1 VNDSGRPVYPISRLE
16 EIFPGTED
24 EMLKPWQE
32 ELGNYRKV
40 FRKQLHRW
48 EMFRRWQYYNREPD
62 EEQEFA
68 VFVEEQEHE
77 DREGTEVEPTASQYL
92 ETLRKLFERKQQY
105 NGRDDGEAGF
115 AVYIE
120 EKKRRKFQSGGTW
133 PGMTEDEY
141 MQMLRIQFKK
151 KQVKEGTEDG
161 DEEFAAFVEDRK
173 RSNMKIGHSWPGIT
187 EDKHLH
193 YLRKKFKELQNR
205 SRMELDGLRDS
216 DNGGGFPEYI
226 AEAKRR
232 LTRHGFTEAF
242 ELEKDPARQDKWTT
256 WMEYLNYEYSQLE
269 QHTRLLSRL
278 QPKYDAGWQKLV
290 GSGVLRCDETAVGF
304 CNIESAIR
312 SQSTIDAA
320 AKAVERSRTAAK
332 DVLHKAIIDPTSK
345 LEIPKRVR
353 VWIIKYALFKLK
365 EAEAS
370 LKEVNRREDLITEF
384 VRGGLRYKRTEND
397 LALQSIR
404 LQWVKDQVPLV
415 EAEVREAKVGEN
427 SLGMRRKTKRIL
439 EDDRE
444 DESATAQSRKRKKL
458 TYPGDLGPSRPGDRQ
473 HHKKPRG
480 CSRSSNLQQVT
491 NSQPTVGR
499 S

>member
-1 VNDSGRPVYPISRLE
+1 MRSRPVDADQLTARLLGVADTQDAGSEELGRARYDRTPTEDCDWDAEAKREETIAYNTLVNDSGRPVYPISRLE

-48 EMFRRWQYYNREPD
+48 EMFRRWQYYIREPD

-193 YLRKKFKELQNR
+193 YLRKEFKSSGLMVAGLEMRAKNIR
-205 SRMELDGLRDS
+205 DGPEPRTGRVARDS
-216 DNGGGFPEYI
+216 
-226 AEAKRR
+226 
-232 LTRHGFTEAF
+232 
-242 ELEKDPARQDKWTT
+242 
-256 WMEYLNYEYSQLE
+256 
-269 QHTRLLSRL
+269 
-278 QPKYDAGWQKLV
+278 
-290 GSGVLRCDETAVGF
+290 
-304 CNIESAIR
+304 
-312 SQSTIDAA
+312 
-320 AKAVERSRTAAK
+320 
-332 DVLHKAIIDPTSK
+332 
-345 LEIPKRVR
+345 
-353 VWIIKYALFKLK
+353 
-365 EAEAS
+365 
-370 LKEVNRREDLITEF
+370 
-384 VRGGLRYKRTEND
+384 
-397 LALQSIR
+397 
-404 LQWVKDQVPLV
+404 
-415 EAEVREAKVGEN
+415 
-427 SLGMRRKTKRIL
+427 
-439 EDDRE
+439 
-444 DESATAQSRKRKKL
+444 
-458 TYPGDLGPSRPGDRQ
+458 LGPECTPHG
-473 HHKKPRG
+473 P
-480 CSRSSNLQQVT
+480 
-491 NSQPTVGR
+491 P
-499 S
+499 